1 MGTSLLFRLVLLGVP
16 RHLRDSVHGD
26 LLEQRGGVRDALA
39 IAWHFQ
45 AEPWRD
51 SGSRRAALLL
61 LVAAAGLLWL
71 VPLAAATL
79 LAQAGVFSDGFS
91 RAALQLWSAPT
102 VVAAVACGL
111 LLGRASLLPRH
122 ADAARLHLVLLL
134 LPVAAWAAPA
144 VLQALLAAVLLPAA
158 AWLAHQ
164 NGQPAND
171 GAEATR

>member
-1 MGTSLLFRLVLLGVP
+1 MGTALLFRLVLLGVP

-26 LLEQRGGVRDALA
+26 LLEQSGGVRDALA

-45 AEPWRD
+45 VEPWHD
-51 SGSRRAALLL
+51 GGSRRAALLL

-79 LAQAGVFSDGFS
+79 LAQAGVFNDGFS
-91 RAALQLWSAPT
+91 RAALQLWSAPA

-111 LLGRASLLPRH
+111 LLGRASLLPSH
-122 ADAARLHLVLLL
+122 ADAARLHLLLML
-134 LPVAAWAAPA
+134 LPAAAWAAPTM
-144 VLQALLAAVLLPAA
+144 LQALLAVLLMSAA

-164 NGQPAND
+164 NGQPIDD
-171 GAEATR
+171 GAETTR